1 MSDAGRNPRTRKQ
14 KERGGAKC
22 DSIGAQASRTPGNK
36 QRIRQVTS
44 SPSIAHFDAPL
55 QLRGW
60 RVEADWIDYNGHM
73 NVAWYVAMFDQ
84 SLARVL
90 NMLGCGSETIA
101 ATGGSCFTL
110 ESHIRYL
117 RELREGAAVR
127 IEFQLLEAD
136 HKRLHYYQ
144 RMFHDGDEA
153 DGGGFLAATCEDI
166 NMHVDMNARRSAP
179 FPPAAAER
187 VAALLA
193 AHAGLETP
201 ETRLRPLPPA
211 KE

>member
-1 MSDAGRNPRTRKQ
+1 MPDAKRNARTRKRKQ
-14 KERGGAKC
+14 RAGAKH
-22 DSIGAQASRTPGNK
+22 DNIEKRASGFPKYETD
-36 QRIRQVTS
+36 RQVIS
-44 SPSIAHFDAPL
+44 PPSIAHFDAPL
-55 QLRGW
+55 HLRGW
-60 RVEADWIDYNGHM
+60 RVQPDWIDYNGHM

-101 ATGGSCFTL
+101 ASGGSCFTL

-117 RELREGAAVR
+117 RELRESAPVR

-166 NMHVDMNARRSAP
+166 NIHVDMNARRSAP
-179 FPPAAAER
+179 FPPSAAER
-187 VAALLA
+187 IAALLA
-193 AHAGLETP
+193 AHKTLEAP
-201 ETRLRPLPPA
+201 ETRLRPLPSP